1 MKKNRNAF
9 FTESNM
15 QASGFIPQPN
25 MNMNMQPNY
34 MPYNAAS
41 QSSSFYSGPA
51 AMYQQTSNQN
61 NLSTELDSRLSRIE
75 RQLNRLES
83 RINKLEN
90 TSNITYNIEDTDIN
104 PNSNMY
110 MI

>member
-9 FTESNM
+9 FAESNM

-25 MNMNMQPNY
+25 MNIQPNY
-34 MPYNAAS
+34 MPYNAQT

-51 AMYQQTSNQN
+51 AMYPQSNNQN
-61 NLSTELDSRLSRIE
+61 NLSTEIDSRLSRIE

-90 TSNITYNIEDTDIN
+90 TSNITYNIEDSDIN